1 MGVLKGR
8 EAKQIGGNYATM
20 VNILQYKKG
29 LRVEA
34 KKNKKGGSRYGRNE
48 MLARRLSQCSLLWR
62 AHVGTGRVALLR
74 PLQERL

>member
-34 KKNKKGGSRYGRNE
+34 KKIKK
-48 MLARRLSQCSLLWR
+48 
-62 AHVGTGRVALLR
+62 VGADMEGTRC
-74 PLQERL
+74 LQDA